1 MTMGRKQAR
10 FSYLFKLVCIPL
22 IFAIFCSYS
31 SVRQVQRQYEFEKIL
46 TYVFSRDGSQLQQRT
61 RNEIKSLLYRK
72 SVLQQIIDLR
82 TAQMNIKRLLE
93 IASLNHSCYA
103 MNYIVMGSQEL
114 TQQISRI
121 IVIWQSSLCQGE
133 MQVLFSSPIWYIHR
147 T

>member
-1 MTMGRKQAR
+1 MGRKQAR

-31 SVRQVQRQYEFEKIL
+31 SVRQVQRQYELEKIL
-46 TYVFSRDGSQLQQRT
+46 TYVFARDGSQLQQRT
-61 RNEIKSLLYRK
+61 RKEIKSLP
-72 SVLQQIIDLR
+72 VLQQIIDLR
-82 TAQMNIKRLLE
+82 TQMNIKRLLE

-114 TQQISRI
+114 TQQISRN
-121 IVIWQSSLCQGE
+121 IVIWQSSLCQGD

>member
-31 SVRQVQRQYEFEKIL
+31 SVRQVQRQYELEKTL
-46 TYVFSRDGSQLQQRT
+46 TYVFARDGSQLQQRT
-61 RNEIKSLLYRK
+61 RKEIKSLP
-72 SVLQQIIDLR
+72 VLQQIIDLR
-82 TAQMNIKRLLE
+82 TQMNIKRLLE

-114 TQQISRI
+114 TQQISRY

-133 MQVLFSSPIWYIHR
+133 MQVLFSSPICYIHR

>member
-31 SVRQVQRQYEFEKIL
+31 SVRQVQRQYELEKIL
-46 TYVFSRDGSQLQQRT
+46 TYVFARDGSQLQQRT
-61 RNEIKSLLYRK
+61 RKEIKSLP
-72 SVLQQIIDLR
+72 VLQQIIDLR
-82 TAQMNIKRLLE
+82 TQMNIKRLLE

-114 TQQISRI
+114 TQQISRY

-133 MQVLFSSPIWYIHR
+133 MQVLFSSPICYIHR

>member
-61 RNEIKSLLYRK
+61 RTEIKSSYRK

-82 TAQMNIKRLLE
+82 TQMNIKRLLE

-133 MQVLFSSPIWYIHR
+133 MQVLFSSPICYIHR

>member
-46 TYVFSRDGSQLQQRT
+46 TYVFARDGSQLQQRT
-61 RNEIKSLLYRK
+61 RTEIKSLSYRK

-82 TAQMNIKRLLE
+82 TQMNIKRLLE

-121 IVIWQSSLCQGE
+121 IVIQQSSLCQGE
-133 MQVLFSSPIWYIHR
+133 MQVLFSSPICYIHR

>member
-1 MTMGRKQAR
+1 MNDHGTMGRKQAR

-31 SVRQVQRQYEFEKIL
+31 SVRQVQRQYELEKIL
-46 TYVFSRDGSQLQQRT
+46 TYVFARDGSQLQQRT
-61 RNEIKSLLYRK
+61 RKEIKSLP
-72 SVLQQIIDLR
+72 VLQQIIDLR
-82 TAQMNIKRLLE
+82 TQMNIKRLLE

-114 TQQISRI
+114 TQQISRN
-121 IVIWQSSLCQGE
+121 IVIWQSSLCQGD

>member
-31 SVRQVQRQYEFEKIL
+31 SVRQVQRQYELEKIL
-46 TYVFSRDGSQLQQRT
+46 TYVFARDGSQLQQRT
-61 RNEIKSLLYRK
+61 RKEIKSLP
-72 SVLQQIIDLR
+72 VLQQIIDLR
-82 TAQMNIKRLLE
+82 TQMNIKRLLE

-121 IVIWQSSLCQGE
+121 IVIWQSSLCQGK
-133 MQVLFSSPIWYIHR
+133 MQVLFSRPICYIHR

>member
-46 TYVFSRDGSQLQQRT
+46 TYVFARDSSQHQQRT
-61 RNEIKSLLYRK
+61 RKEIKFL

-82 TAQMNIKRLLE
+82 TQMNIKRLLE

-133 MQVLFSSPIWYIHR
+133 MQVLFSSPICYIHR
-147 T
+147 TCDA